1 MIYRPQAHA
10 EDGNDHRLWLHPDQE
25 GALSSCC
32 KQRSIS
38 GNARFQDTVE
48 CRREAL
54 AEHILLLQVAMNI
67 GLPCLLFSSMVP
79 SFNDSNIQNFGPLS
93 LVAILFVVIG
103 TGLFA
108 ILREIFYVPGDF
120 QWGFLM
126 LGAMSNWGNLPIAVV
141 QSVGTETPF
150 DPSKDQALGIAYIA
164 VFILIMN
171 AMFYGVGTYRICGW
185 DFRDNRPE
193 IPRTF
198 AGRMARRRR
207 QLDGLFR
214 WLARTKHT
222 LALKRADSGLPNRTV
237 NEIEEGATT
246 GVNTAGE
253 ERPAARRPTRA
264 ASQSSFPVMERVPSS
279 HADVESL
286 AWEENAEKAPR
297 TRTRSGTSTSRAGVA
312 VALTVKT
319 KESNIQEE
327 DEEIHVATERDAE
340 KGETPTD
347 KEKAE
352 KRDEDQHSDVEVIEE
367 RPKISVWRSILMA
380 IRPMLTP
387 ATMGVIFSI
396 PIALVQPL
404 KALFVEVPGWT
415 GTAIRNA
422 PDGKPPLAF
431 FFDVRATAQRVE
443 HRDPVS

>member
-1 MIYRPQAHA
+1 
-10 EDGNDHRLWLHPDQE
+10 
-25 GALSSCC
+25 
-32 KQRSIS
+32 
-38 GNARFQDTVE
+38 
-48 CRREAL
+48 
-54 AEHILLLQVAMNI
+54 
-67 GLPCLLFSSMVP
+67 MVP

-93 LVAILFVVIG
+93 LIAILFVVIG
-103 TGLFA
+103 TSLFA

-141 QSVGTETPF
+141 QSVGTEAPF

-185 DFRDNRPE
+185 DLQDNRPE

-198 AGRMARRRR
+198 AGRMERRKR
-207 QLDGLFR
+207 QFNEMVQ
-214 WLARTKHT
+214 WLSRTKHS
-222 LALKRADSGLPNRTV
+222 LALKRADSGLPQRTV

-246 GVNTAGE
+246 GVDSSVAT
-253 ERPAARRPTRA
+253 RPVAARRAQRS
-264 ASQSSFPVMERVPSS
+264 ASQNAFPVMERIPSS

-286 AWEENAEKAPR
+286 AWEEKSARPR
-297 TRTRSGTSTSRAGVA
+297 PRSATSTSRTCVA
-312 VALTVKT
+312 AALTIKH
-319 KESNIQEE
+319 KDKGIQEE
-327 DEEIHVATERDAE
+327 DEEIQVSSEADAE
-340 KGETPTD
+340 KGNSIPAAD
-347 KEKAE
+347 VDNEKG
-352 KRDEDQHSDVEVIEE
+352 KHSEDDGSSVEIIEE
-367 RPKISVWRSILMA
+367 PAKISVWRSIWMA

-415 GTAIRNA
+415 GTLIRNA

-431 FFDVRATAQRVE
+431 FFDVSPGYYADVCLMSSAQC
-443 HRDPVS
+443 

>member
-1 MIYRPQAHA
+1 
-10 EDGNDHRLWLHPDQE
+10 
-25 GALSSCC
+25 
-32 KQRSIS
+32 
-38 GNARFQDTVE
+38 
-48 CRREAL
+48 
-54 AEHILLLQVAMNI
+54 MNI

-103 TGLFA
+103 TTLFA

-141 QSVGTETPF
+141 QSVGTEAPF
-150 DPSKDQALGIAYIA
+150 DPNKDQALGIAYIA

-185 DFRDNRPE
+185 DLRDNRPE

-198 AGRMARRRR
+198 AGRMERRRK

-214 WLARTKHT
+214 WFAKTKHT
-222 LALKRADSGLPNRTV
+222 IGLKRADSGLPQRTV

-246 GVNTAGE
+246 GVNTGSINNNTA
-253 ERPAARRPTRA
+253 ERPAARRQRA
-264 ASQSSFPVMERVPSS
+264 TSSQSGFPVMERIPSS

-286 AWEENAEKAPR
+286 AWEEKDAETNTR
-297 TRTRSGTSTSRAGVA
+297 TRTRSGTNTSRHGVA
-312 VALTVKT
+312 AALTIKT
-319 KESNIQEE
+319 KESKIQEE
-327 DEEIHVATERDAE
+327 DEEIHLASAEKDAE
-340 KGETPTD
+340 KGQLSPSLSEKGKTD
-347 KEKAE
+347 KS
-352 KRDEDQHSDVEVIEE
+352 EDNVNDAGEDAIEVIEE
-367 RPKISVWRSILMA
+367 RPKISIARSIWMA
-380 IRPMLTP
+380 VRPMLTP

-396 PIALVQPL
+396 PVALVQPL

-415 GTAIRNA
+415 GTQIHNA

-431 FFDVRATAQRVE
+431 FFDVSILVL
-443 HRDPVS
+443 

>member
-1 MIYRPQAHA
+1 
-10 EDGNDHRLWLHPDQE
+10 
-25 GALSSCC
+25 
-32 KQRSIS
+32 
-38 GNARFQDTVE
+38 
-48 CRREAL
+48 
-54 AEHILLLQVAMNI
+54 
-67 GLPCLLFSSMVP
+67 MVP

-150 DPSKDQALGIAYIA
+150 DPERDQALGIAYIA

-185 DFRDNRPE
+185 DMRDNRPD

-198 AGRMARRRR
+198 KGRMERRKR
-207 QLDGLFR
+207 QFHELIQWFS
-214 WLARTKHT
+214 RTKHSIG
-222 LALKRADSGLPNRTV
+222 LKRANNGLPQRTV
-237 NEIEEGATT
+237 NEIEEGATS
-246 GVNTAGE
+246 GVISTNTN
-253 ERPAARRPTRA
+253 RPTARRAT
-264 ASQSSFPVMERVPSS
+264 QSSGQPTFPPMERIPSS

-286 AWEENAEKAPR
+286 AWEESMEKPHR
-297 TRTRSGTSTSRAGVA
+297 LRTRSGTSTSRSGVVA
-312 VALTVKT
+312 ALTIKH
-319 KESNIQEE
+319 KDKAIEEE
-327 DEEIHVATERDAE
+327 DEEIHVSSADQDTDKREVPSSSSEKDAE
-340 KGETPTD
+340 KALESND
-347 KEKAE
+347 N
-352 KRDEDQHSDVEVIEE
+352 DHQSIEVIEE
-367 RPKISVWRSILMA
+367 PAKISIWRSIYMA

-415 GTAIRNA
+415 GTMIHNA

-431 FFDVRATAQRVE
+431 FFDVRFRFDVY
-443 HRDPVS
+443 HLFSRD